1 MPLDPIHACM
11 APPDR
16 LTPIYSVH
24 TEDPTK
30 ADAIDEFVIQ
40 LAERIDHLQD
50 AESEGDMARLIEL
63 AESLTRDAENVG
75 YADFIRVAQ
84 TALDAAQDGKAD
96 EAHAALVELTDL
108 SHRIR
113 LGHRGS
119 L

>member
-1 MPLDPIHACM
+1 MTTT
-11 APPDR
+11 R
-16 LTPIYSVH
+16 GNPIYSSRA
-24 TEDPTK
+24 EELELR
-30 ADAIDEFVIQ
+30 DAIDEFVIQ

-50 AESEGDMARLIEL
+50 AESEGDMVRLVEL

-84 TALDAAQDGKAD
+84 TAVDAAQDGKAD
-96 EAHAALVELTDL
+96 EAHEALVELTDL

>member
-30 ADAIDEFVIQ
+30 TDAIDEFVIQ

-75 YADFIRVAQ
+75 YTDFIRVAQ
-84 TALDAAQDGKAD
+84 TALDAARDGKAD
-96 EAHAALVELTDL
+96 EAHEALVKLTDL